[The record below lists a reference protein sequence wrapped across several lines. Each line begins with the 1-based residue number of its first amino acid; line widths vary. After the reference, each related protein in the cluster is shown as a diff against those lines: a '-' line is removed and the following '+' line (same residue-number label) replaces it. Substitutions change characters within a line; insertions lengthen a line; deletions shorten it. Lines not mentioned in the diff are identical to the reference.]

1 MDKIID
7 LFNRTFKDVVL
18 LLYHDNDHAT
28 TSMMKDIG
36 KEYNIM
42 VFEKK
47 EFIILIV
54 VTLFIGMF
62 AACAIGC
69 IISCCFCMLYPKQE
83 NENNLSSYYSSD
95 SFSKQQDRPYNYFG

>member
-7 LFNRTFKDVVL
+7 LFNRTFKDIVL
-18 LLYHDNDHAT
+18 LLYHDNYGYT
-28 TSMMKDIG
+28 VSMMKNIG
-36 KEYNIM
+36 KDYDIM

-69 IISCCFCMLYPKQE
+69 VISCCFCMLYPKQE
-83 NENNLSSYYSSD
+83 NENNLNSYYSSD
-95 SFSKQQDRPYNYFG
+95 SFSKPQDTQYNYFE